1 MQELILIDDVEALGR
16 RGSLVRVR
24 DGYARNFLLP
34 QRRAVLAT
42 RDNLKRL
49 EGLRKRFEEEEKE
62 RVATAKG
69 LLGQLQGVSLTIT
82 MKASEEGH
90 LYGSVNVAVIGEALT
105 KQGIGVEPRAI
116 RLAEPIKEV
125 GVYQVP
131 LALHDEVRTEL
142 KVYVVR
148 EAVPGEETAAAPA
161 EKAGDAA
168 AAGAAADGS
177 APEASA

>member
-16 RGSLVRVR
+16 RGSLVKVR
-24 DGYARNFLLP
+24 DGYARNYLLP

-49 EGLRKRFEEEEKE
+49 EGLRKRFEEEEQE
-62 RVATAKG
+62 RISTAKG
-69 LLGQLQGVSLTIT
+69 LLGRLAGLSLTIT
-82 MKASEEGH
+82 MKASPEGH
-90 LYGSVNVAVIGEALT
+90 LYGSVNVAVLGEALA
-105 KQGIGVEPRAI
+105 KEGHEVDPRAI

-131 LALHDEVRTEL
+131 LALHDEVRTEI

-148 EAVPGEETAAAPA
+148 EAIPGEEPAATAPG
-161 EKAGDAA
+161 AGGTE
-168 AAGAAADGS
+168 GAASTASQAGGADAG
-177 APEASA
+177 